1 MAIIILA
8 FVCLGFLIGNLVGF
22 SSGSTLAVLIP
33 LLFTFAGGSAVGFLP
48 KLPVDTRRLAA
59 GAVIGLSLSCLAGVY
74 TGILISERQLLSP
87 AYIREAASIK
97 PTTRVERGYLQA
109 AVFSEAA
116 VIDQKYRANELSAQE
131 AYEQLYQL
139 VRKGDTQ

>member
-1 MAIIILA
+1 MAIILFA

-48 KLPVDTRRLAA
+48 KLAVDTRRLAA
-59 GAVIGLSLSCLAGVY
+59 AAVIGLSLSCLAGVY
-74 TGILISERQLLSP
+74 TGIFISERQLLSP
-87 AYIREAASIK
+87 AYIREIASIK
-97 PTTRVERGYLQA
+97 PGTRVERGYLQA
-109 AVFSEAA
+109 AVFKEAA
-116 VIDQKYRANELSAQE
+116 VIDQKYRANELTAEQ

-139 VRKGDTQ
+139 IRKGDIQ